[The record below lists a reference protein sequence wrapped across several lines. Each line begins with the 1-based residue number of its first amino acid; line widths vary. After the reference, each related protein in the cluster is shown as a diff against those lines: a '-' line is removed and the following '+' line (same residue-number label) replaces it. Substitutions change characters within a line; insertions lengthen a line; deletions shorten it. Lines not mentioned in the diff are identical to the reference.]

1 MKIEIKKISSSEYK
15 DAMLVAKQVF
25 LDCCYK
31 DYNQEGLENFNKFI
45 TDKEQISTLNIHCA
59 ILEGKIIGLI
69 ATKNKGQHI
78 SLFFVKK
85 SYQGFGI
92 GRKLFYSMQNELQA
106 QHISVDSSTYA
117 IKIYQKLGF
126 KQKGE
131 KQVKN
136 GLISIP
142 MEYVINEIYF

>member
-1 MKIEIKKISSSEYK
+1 MQLKTKGNIS
-15 DAMLVAKQVF
+15 
-25 LDCCYK
+25 
-31 DYNQEGLENFNKFI
+31 
-45 TDKEQISTLNIHCA
+45 H
-59 ILEGKIIGLI
+59 
-69 ATKNKGQHI
+69 
-78 SLFFVKK
+78 FFCKK

-117 IKIYQKLGF
+117 VKIYQKLGF